1 MAGESRVQEYRP
13 ATHVRQLV
21 LNDPATRNALGL
33 EMRAAL
39 VMAFK
44 AAAED
49 ADCRAIVLTGAGNSF
64 ASGSD
69 IRMLA
74 EASPADI
81 GRPEVREIWDVLARF
96 PKPMVVAI
104 NGHALGG
111 GLELALCGDILIAAR
126 GVKLGTPEPKLGIM
140 PGGGATQRLVRAVGH
155 YRAMQLLLTA
165 EPIEAETAAEWGLI
179 AEICEPAELV
189 DRALAV
195 AETIAALPPRAV
207 AAIKE
212 VVREGAGLP
221 LEDALALEKDSF
233 LRVFAT
239 ADKREGM
246 AAFLQKRPA
255 RFTGE

>member
-39 VMAFK
+39 VIALK

-165 EPIEAETAAEWGLI
+165 EPIEVETAAEWGLI

-239 ADKREGM
+239 ADKREGR